1 MGKNTEDKLPVVD
14 ENGDYIWRFSL
25 SMGKDRSLIKD
36 NAFVELFRSQLDEM
50 LKIVVLTQG
59 GKKVRVDGFYLINE
73 PDHHYPI
80 QSSLEHTIADL

>member
-1 MGKNTEDKLPVVD
+1 MEKNKEDKLPVVD

-25 SMGKDRSLIKD
+25 STGNVRSLIKG

-50 LKIVVLTQG
+50 LKVVVLTQG

-73 PDHHYPI
+73 PDHQYLI
-80 QSSLEHTIADL
+80 QSSLEPTIADL